1 MSSLLAGSALL
12 AGSVGALWYLAPRT
26 GQSGLLL
33 DRVPIL
39 ASTAPMVI
47 TVGVT
52 LGIVFTISGLISVW

>member
-12 AGSVGALWYLAPRT
+12 VGSVGVLWYLAPRT
-26 GQSGLLL
+26 GQSGLL

-52 LGIVFTISGLISVW
+52 LGLVFAISGLMSVW